1 MREGITT
8 ARSGVSKRGIAL
20 IIIAACAVAALVY
33 SQTRRS
39 PMKVSGFVEA
49 YEIRIGSR
57 VGGRVQKVFI
67 DEGANVKK
75 GDLLVALEP
84 FDLNERRAQAQ
95 SELAARTAEYEKVM
109 KGYRSEEIAQAK
121 ATYDQLAAQLAE
133 LEHGPRAPEI
143 AAAEAQVRLADAQLV
158 FAQQQLDRTE
168 RTFARNAA
176 TQDDMDQATTA
187 LRVARATLES
197 RQSDLTL
204 LKEGTR
210 PEQIEQAKAKLEEVR
225 QAWLMRQNG
234 YRTEEKAE
242 AKAAAEAAQAALKA
256 IEQQIAELNV
266 VAPLDSVVE
275 AVDLRPGDMIA
286 PNAPVLSL
294 LDKSRLWIRAYVPEN
309 HMGVTIDETV
319 WVTVD
324 SFPNE
329 KFRGHITYVSRQAE
343 FTPNNVQTPDE
354 RSKQVFRIRVT
365 LDEGLD
371 RLRSGMSADVWFD
384 EAAAK

>member
-1 MREGITT
+1 
-8 ARSGVSKRGIAL
+8 
-20 IIIAACAVAALVY
+20 
-33 SQTRRS
+33 
-39 PMKVSGFVEA
+39 MKVSGFVEA

-57 VGGRVQKVFI
+57 VGGRVQKVVI

-95 SELAARTAEYEKVM
+95 SELAARTADYEKVM
-109 KGYRSEEIAQAK
+109 KGYRAEEIAQAK

-158 FAQQQLDRTE
+158 FAQQQLDRVE

-176 TQDDMDQATTA
+176 TQDDMDQATTT

-309 HMGVTIDETV
+309 HMGVTIDQPV

-329 KFRGHITYVSRQAE
+329 KFRGNITYVSRQAE

-384 EAAAK
+384 EKAAK

>member
-1 MREGITT
+1 M
-8 ARSGVSKRGIAL
+8 SKRGLAL
-20 IIIAACAVAALVY
+20 IVIAACAVAALVY
-33 SQTRRS
+33 SQYRRV
-39 PMKVSGFVEA
+39 PLQVSGFVES

-57 VGGRVQKVFI
+57 IGGRVQRVLI
-67 DEGANVKK
+67 EEGASVQK

-95 SELAARTAEYEKVM
+95 SELAARTADYQRLA
-109 KGYRSEEIAQAK
+109 KGYRTEEVAQAK

-133 LEHGPRAPEI
+133 LEHGPRQPEI
-143 AAAEAQVRLADAQLV
+143 AAAEAQVRLADAQLML
-158 FAQQQLDRTE
+158 AQQQMDRVE

-176 TQDDMDQATTA
+176 TQDDMDQATTS

-197 RQSDLTL
+197 RQNDLAL
-204 LKEGTR
+204 LKQGTR
-210 PEQIEQAKAKLEEVR
+210 PEQIDQAKAKLEEVR
-225 QAWLMRQNG
+225 QVWLMRQNG
-234 YRTEEKAE
+234 YRPEEIAE
-242 AKAAAEAAQAALKA
+242 AKAAAEAAEAALKA
-256 IEQQIAELNV
+256 IEQQLAELNV
-266 VAPLDSVVE
+266 TAPLDAVVE

-294 LDKSRLWIRAYVPEN
+294 LDTSRLWIRAYVPEN
-309 HMGVTIDETV
+309 HMGVKIDQPV
-319 WVTVD
+319 WVSVD

-329 KFRGHITYVSRQAE
+329 RFRGHITYISRQAE

-371 RLRSGMSADVWFD
+371 RLRSGSSADVWFD
-384 EAAAK
+384 DPPMK

>member
-1 MREGITT
+1 M
-8 ARSGVSKRGIAL
+8 SKRGIAL

-75 GDLLVALEP
+75 SDLLVALEP

-319 WVTVD
+319 WVMVD